1 MTADTIATL
10 DAKDVAKIERIADVL
25 KAIAH
30 PLRLGIVQ
38 LLDQYSRLSVTELC
52 DMLQSEQSLMS
63 HHLQT
68 MRQKGILQVKR
79 EGRSMYYSLRQLD
92 VSRLIECVENCPYEV

>member
-1 MTADTIATL
+1 MTADTIATF
-10 DAKDVAKIERIADVL
+10 DAKDVVKIERIADVL

-30 PLRLGIVQ
+30 PLRLGVVQ
-38 LLDQYSRLSVTELC
+38 LLDQYGRLSVTELC
-52 DMLQSEQSLMS
+52 DMLQSEQSLVS

-68 MRQKGILQVKR
+68 MRQKGILKVER